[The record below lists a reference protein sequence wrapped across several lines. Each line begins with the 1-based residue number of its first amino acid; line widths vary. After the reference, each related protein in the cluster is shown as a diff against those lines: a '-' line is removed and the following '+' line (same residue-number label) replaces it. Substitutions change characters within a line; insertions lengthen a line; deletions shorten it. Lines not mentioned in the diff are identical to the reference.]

1 MAAYQIATFDF
12 VRWDGSPPPL
22 VKEHVAT
29 FNKIGQAG
37 ISAQRTGIHGDPFEA
52 TLSAVFATKNDMLV
66 ETESY
71 RDLIGATP
79 SQVVY
84 DDTNLFFLYSHLYL
98 VTAVDTVS
106 TKTHPRLVGPGYDL
120 LGGWL
125 VKTRWQMVP
134 IRP

>member
-1 MAAYQIATFDF
+1 MAAYGINIFDF
-12 VRWDGSPPPL
+12 VRWEGSPPPL

-37 ISAQRTGIHGDPFEA
+37 ISAQRTGIHGDPFEV
-52 TLSAVFATKNDMLV
+52 TLSAVFANKNDALV
-66 ETESY
+66 EESTY
-71 RDLIGATP
+71 RNLIGANP
-79 SQVVY
+79 SQIVY
-84 DDTNLFFLYSHLYL
+84 DNTNFWFQYAHLYL

-106 TKTHPRLVGPGYDL
+106 MKAHPRLVGPGYDL

-134 IRP
+134 ITS